1 MTFKTWT
8 WRSSASAVALLLAS
22 ACAAAPSLAVAA
34 SPAAKIDVSIP
45 AGDLASA
52 LPAFSRATGLQVLAD
67 PALLRG
73 KRTAGVKGAL
83 DADRGLSQLLR
94 GTGLTFVRNGGSA
107 ILRPAA
113 QPISTAPTEA
123 RAARAAPQAGA
134 PDTQASDNTTIEEVV
149 VTGGFANS
157 LSRSLAE
164 KRKAANVV
172 DGISAEDIGKFPS
185 NNIAE
190 ALQRVPGVAITRDRG
205 EGLFVRVRGL
215 GPNFQI
221 VTLNGRSAAVNE
233 NMRDSGQSGR
243 QFRFDTLP
251 SELVA
256 GVEVGKTPLA
266 SLDEGAIGGV
276 VDIKTFRPLDL
287 GRSTVA
293 LSATASR
300 PELAGETDPRVS
312 GLVSWT
318 NEAQTFGVLAAAVF
332 DQRTLRQDRITG
344 VGWSYSDPTTTLGK
358 SLIAQGINLYPTAI
372 RPTLEREDRER
383 KGLVLSAQYRPTE
396 ETEVSFD
403 ASYTKLDDHY
413 DELTYSV
420 DQTVTT
426 LVPGSAVIKDNVLV
440 GGTVTSTTQIG
451 REVSDLAHDN
461 FMLAGKIRQKLED
474 WTLTA
479 DLAYARAFSETSNPI
494 TRTRLLGP
502 IGQTTFAMTW
512 ADDEAVPSVKLLTA
526 DLNNPSLLPFRRIEW
541 RVNDS
546 TDEEI
551 ALQFDAE
558 RPVSWGPVTRIQF
571 GVKYRERER
580 DYNRADINY
589 TTNLASK
596 TFGADY
602 FDAFP
607 VSDFLGD
614 VSGTLPTTWAM
625 PDPAAFW
632 TLADKAQTGTVRADR
647 RNSYYVSEDIAAAYA
662 LTDIDTTLFSLPLR
676 GEVGVRAAQTKQVS
690 AGHADNGRA
699 AIPVR
704 YEKTY
709 SDVLPTANFVL
720 ELSDSLQA
728 RLAAAK
734 VITRP
739 SLADLA
745 PRLTLNSSG
754 TVLTAVGGN
763 PELQPFE
770 AWQYDATLEWY
781 FAPGS
786 ALIAGAFYKDI
797 TTFVYSQKT
806 NIVVDGQTYLLTSPT
821 NGGQATIK
829 GVELAYQHLFKAL
842 PAPFDGLGF
851 LANYT
856 YTDTEA
862 TYSPTLKDEMVNV
875 AKNSFNLTGFYEKD
889 RFAARASYSWV
900 DDVLQDV
907 GGAGLSAL
915 NDSAFGSLD
924 ASVSYKVTPRI
935 TAAIEAQN
943 LTDAAQWQFVKG
955 GWFGG
960 YTHYGRTLSFG
971 LRAKF

>member
-1 MTFKTWT
+1 MTFKSSL
-8 WRSSASAVALLLAS
+8 WRSSASAMALVLAGATLAAPALS
-22 ACAAAPSLAVAA
+22 AAAPAAGKADLA
-34 SPAAKIDVSIP
+34 IP
-45 AGDLASA
+45 ASALSTA
-52 LPAFSRATGLQVLAD
+52 LPAFSRATGLQVLVD
-67 PALLRG
+67 PALIQG
-73 KRTAGVKGAL
+73 KRTAGVRGAI
-83 DADRGLSQLLR
+83 DADRALAQLLR

-113 QPISTAPTEA
+113 LPIST
-123 RAARAAPQAGA
+123 RAAAAAQEQAAAPAA
-134 PDTQASDNTTIEEVV
+134 ATPVDDNMLEELV
-149 VTGGFANS
+149 VTGGFAS
-157 LSRSLAE
+157 SLAKALGD
-164 KRKAANVV
+164 KRKATNVI
-172 DGISAEDIGKFPS
+172 DAISAEDIGKFPS

-256 GVEVGKTPLA
+256 GVEIGKTPLA

-276 VDIKTFRPLDL
+276 INVKTFRPLDL
-287 GRSTVA
+287 GQNTIA
-293 LSATASR
+293 ASATASR
-300 PELAGETDPRVS
+300 PELAGKTDPRVS
-312 GLVSWT
+312 GLISWA
-318 NEAQTFGVLAAAVF
+318 NEDKSFGALLALVY
-332 DQRTLRQDRITG
+332 DQRTLRQDRVTG
-344 VGWSYSDPTTTLGK
+344 VGWSYVDTTTTLGK
-358 SLIAQGINLYPTAI
+358 SLAAQGIRLYPTAI

-383 KGLVLSAQYRPTE
+383 KGLVFSAQYRPTDA
-396 ETEVSFD
+396 TEITFD

-420 DQTVTT
+420 DQTVSS
-426 LVPGSAVIKDNVLV
+426 LVPGTAVVTNGVLT
-440 GGTVTSTTQIG
+440 GGTVTSTSQIG

-461 FMLAGKIRQKLED
+461 LMLGLNGKRRIGD
-474 WTLTA
+474 WTLSA
-479 DLAYARAFSETSNPI
+479 DLAYGRAYSQTSKPI
-494 TRTRLLGP
+494 TRTRLLGAV
-502 IGQTTFAMTW
+502 GQTTFSMANV
-512 ADDEAVPSVKLLTA
+512 DDEVLPSVKFLTT

-546 TDEEI
+546 TDKEKAI
-551 ALQFDAE
+551 QFDAE
-558 RPVSWGPVTRIQF
+558 RPVSRGPISRVAF

-580 DYNRADINY
+580 SYNRADINY
-589 TTNLASK
+589 TTNLANK
-596 TFGADY
+596 Y
-602 FDAFP
+602 FDASYFEAFP

-614 VSGTLPTTWAM
+614 VGGSLPKTWVM
-625 PDPAAFW
+625 PDPGAFW
-632 TLADKAQTGTVRADR
+632 ALADKTQKGTARADQ
-647 RNSYYVSEDIAAAYA
+647 RNSYYVSEDITAGYGLAD
-662 LTDIDTTLFSLPLR
+662 LDSKLFGLPLR
-676 GEVGVRAAQTKQVS
+676 GELGVRVAQTKQVS
-690 AGHADNGRA
+690 AGYADNGTA

-704 YEKTY
+704 YDKTY
-709 SDVLPTANFVL
+709 TDVLPTANFVL
-720 ELSDSLQA
+720 ELSNTLQA
-728 RLAAAK
+728 HVAVAK

-763 PELQPFE
+763 PELKPFE

-786 ALIAGAFYKDI
+786 ALIGGLFYKDI

-806 NIVVDGQTYLLTSPT
+806 NIMVDGQTYQLTSPT
-821 NGGQATIK
+821 NGGNATIK
-829 GVELAYQHLFKAL
+829 GVELAYQQLFKSL

-862 TYSPTLKDEMVNV
+862 TYSPTLKDAMVNV

-889 RFAARASYSWV
+889 RFAARASYSWI

-915 NDSAFGSLD
+915 NDKAFGSLD
-924 ASVSYKVTPRI
+924 ASVSYKITPQI

-960 YTHYGRTLSFG
+960 YTHYGRTVSLG

>member
-8 WRSSASAVALLLAS
+8 WRGSASAIALLLAS
-22 ACAAAPSLAVAA
+22 AAVATPNLAVAA
-34 SPAAKIDVSIP
+34 SPAAKINVTIP

-73 KRTAGVKGAL
+73 KRTGGVKGAF

-113 QPISTAPTEA
+113 QPISTAPS
-123 RAARAAPQAGA
+123 AALAGRSEPA
-134 PDTQASDNTTIEEVV
+134 MATGDAQSADSTAIEEIV

-157 LSRSLAE
+157 LARALAD

-205 EGLFVRVRGL
+205 EGLFIRVRGL

-256 GVEVGKTPLA
+256 GVEIGKTPLA

-287 GRSTVA
+287 GRTTVA
-293 LSATASR
+293 LSATASA
-300 PELAGETDPRVS
+300 PQLADAVDPRVS
-312 GLVSWT
+312 GLISWT

-344 VGWSYSDPTTTLGK
+344 VGWSYSDPATTLGK

-396 ETEVSFD
+396 ETEITFD

-420 DQTVTT
+420 DQNAAS
-426 LVPGSAVIKDNVLV
+426 LVPGSAVIKGNVLI

-461 FMLAGKIRQKLED
+461 IMLAGKIRQKLDD

-479 DLAYARAFSETSNPI
+479 DMAYARAFSETSNPI

-502 IGQTTFAMTW
+502 IGQTSFLMTR
-512 ADDEAVPSVKLLTA
+512 ADDEAAPNIKLLTA

-546 TDEEI
+546 TDEET

-558 RPVSWGPVTRIQF
+558 RPVAWGPLTRVQF
-571 GVKYRERER
+571 GVKYRARER

-589 TTNLASK
+589 TTNLANK
-596 TFGADY
+596 TFGAEY

-614 VSGTLPTTWAM
+614 VSGTLPTSWAM
-625 PDPAAFW
+625 PDPTAFW
-632 TLADKAQTGTVRADR
+632 ALADKAQMGTARADQ

-662 LTDIDTTLFSLPLR
+662 LTDIDTQLFSLPLR
-676 GEVGVRAAQTKQVS
+676 GEVGVRAAHTKQVS
-690 AGHADNGRA
+690 AGHADNGKA

-720 ELSDSLQA
+720 ELSDTLQA
-728 RLAAAK
+728 RVAMAK

-763 PELQPFE
+763 PELKPFE
-770 AWQYDATLEWY
+770 AGQYDATLEWY

-806 NIVVDGQTYLLTSPT
+806 NIIVDGQTYLLTSPT
-821 NGGQATIK
+821 NGGQAKIK

-875 AKNSFNLTGFYEKD
+875 AKNSFNLTGFYEKN

-924 ASVSYKVTPRI
+924 ASVSYKITPLI
-935 TAAIEAQN
+935 TAAIEGQN

-960 YTHYGRTLSFG
+960 YTNYGRTLSFG

>member
-1 MTFKTWT
+1 MTAKTWT
-8 WRSSASAVALLLAS
+8 WLGSASALAMMLAGAPAL
-22 ACAAAPSLAVAA
+22 AA
-34 SPAAKIDVSIP
+34 PAAKPTLAIP
-45 AGDLASA
+45 AGDLATA
-52 LPAFSRATGLQVLAD
+52 LPYFSRATGLQVLAD
-67 PALLRG
+67 PALLKG
-73 KRTAGVKGAL
+73 KRTEGVRGQFEAE
-83 DADRGLSQLLR
+83 RGLTELLR
-94 GTGLTFVRNGGSA
+94 GTGLNFVRNGGAA
-107 ILRPAA
+107 ILRPMA
-113 QPISTAPTEA
+113 QRVSTAPA
-123 RAARAAPQAGA
+123 PVAAQAAPVAPTAAQA
-134 PDTQASDNTTIEEVV
+134 EEPATLEAVV

-157 LSRSLAE
+157 LARALAD

-172 DGISAEDIGKFPS
+172 DAISAEDIGKFPS

-256 GVEVGKTPLA
+256 GVEVGKSPLA
-266 SLDEGAIGGV
+266 SLDEGALGGV
-276 VDIKTFRPLDL
+276 VDVKTFRPLDL
-287 GRSTVA
+287 GRSTLA

-300 PELAGETDPRVS
+300 PQLAGKTDPRLS
-312 GLVSWT
+312 GLASWT
-318 NEAQTFGVLAAAVF
+318 NAEGTFGVLAALVF

-344 VGWSYSDPTTTLGK
+344 VGWSYADPASTLGK
-358 SLIAQGINLYPTAI
+358 TMIAQGISLYPTAI

-383 KGLVLSAQYRPTE
+383 KGVVLSAQYRPSD
-396 ETEVSFD
+396 ETEITVD

-420 DQTVTT
+420 DQNVAT
-426 LVPGSAVIKDNVLV
+426 LAAGSAVIKDGVLV
-440 GGTVTSTTQIG
+440 GGTVNSTTQIG

-461 FMLAGKIRQKLED
+461 LMVAGRIRQKLED

-502 IGQTTFAMTW
+502 IGQTTFSMTKV
-512 ADDEAVPSVKLLTA
+512 DDDAVPSVRLATA
-526 DLNNPSLLPFRRIEW
+526 DLGNPSLLPFRRIEW
-541 RVNDS
+541 RENNA
-546 TDEEI
+546 TDDET

-558 RPVSWGPVTRIQF
+558 RPLSWGLLSRVQF
-571 GVKYRERER
+571 GVKYRERSR

-589 TTNLASK
+589 TTNLAGK
-596 TFGADY
+596 FFGAEY

-607 VSDFLGD
+607 VSSFLGKVD
-614 VSGTLPTTWAM
+614 GTLPTNWAM

-632 TLADKAQTGTVRADR
+632 GLADKTQRGTARADK
-647 RNSYYVSEDIAAAYA
+647 RNSYQVSEDIAAGYILGDVESKVFNA
-662 LTDIDTTLFSLPLR
+662 PLR
-676 GEVGVRAAQTKQVS
+676 GQLGVRVARTEQIS
-690 AGHADNGRA
+690 AGHADNGSA

-704 YEKTY
+704 YKETY
-709 SDVLPTANFVL
+709 TDVLPTANFAL
-720 ELSDSLQA
+720 ELTDTLQA
-728 RLAAAK
+728 RFAAAK

-763 PELQPFE
+763 PLLKPFE

-821 NGGQATIK
+821 NGGSAKIK
-829 GVELAYQHLFKAL
+829 GIELAYQHLFKRL

-875 AKNSFNLTGFYEKD
+875 AKNSFNLTAFYEKD

-924 ASVSYKVTPRI
+924 ASVSYKITPSI
-935 TAAIEAQN
+935 TAAVEAQN
-943 LTDAAQWQFVKG
+943 LTNASQWQFVKG

>member
-1 MTFKTWT
+1 MIAKTWI
-8 WRSSASAVALLLAS
+8 WLGSASAAALL
-22 ACAAAPSLAVAA
+22 AA
-34 SPAAKIDVSIP
+34 SPAVAAPPEKPTLAIP
-45 AGDLASA
+45 AGDLTSA
-52 LPAFSRATGLQVLAD
+52 LPSFSRATGLQVLAD
-67 PALLRG
+67 PALLNGKHTEGVRG
-73 KRTAGVKGAL
+73 QF
-83 DADRGLSQLLR
+83 DAERGLAELLR
-94 GTGLTFVRNGGSA
+94 GTGLTFVRNGGAA

-113 QPISTAPTEA
+113 QRVSTAPAPVAAPVA
-123 RAARAAPQAGA
+123 RAEAEPAQA
-134 PDTQASDNTTIEEVV
+134 EEPATVEELV

-157 LSRSLAE
+157 LARALSE

-172 DGISAEDIGKFPS
+172 DAISAEDIGKFPS

-287 GRSTVA
+287 GRTTLA
-293 LSATASR
+293 LSATASH
-300 PELAGETDPRVS
+300 PELAGKTDPRLS
-312 GLVSWT
+312 GLASWT
-318 NEAQTFGVLAAAVF
+318 NAAGTFGVLAAAVY

-344 VGWSYSDPTTTLGK
+344 VGWSYPSASTALGR
-358 SLIAQGINLYPTAI
+358 SLIAQGVQLYATNI

-383 KGLVLSAQYRPTE
+383 KGLVLSAQYRPSDATE
-396 ETEVSFD
+396 ITLD
-403 ASYTKLDDHY
+403 GSYTKLDDHY

-420 DQTVTT
+420 DPDLST
-426 LVPGSAVIKDNVLV
+426 LVAGSAVIKNGVMT
-440 GGTVTSTTQIG
+440 GGTANTNSQIG

-461 FMLAGKIRQKLED
+461 MMIAGKIRQKLEA
-474 WTLTA
+474 WTITA
-479 DLAYARAFSETSNPI
+479 DLAYARAYSETSKPI
-494 TRTRLLGP
+494 TRTRLQGSM
-502 IGQTTFAMTW
+502 GRATFNLPKAGD
-512 ADDEAVPSVKLLTA
+512 ALPDVSLLTA
-526 DLNNPSLLPFRRIEW
+526 DLNNPALLPFRRIEW
-541 RVNDS
+541 RVNDA
-546 TDEEI
+546 TDDET

-558 RPVSWGPVTRIQF
+558 RPVSLGPVSRVQF
-571 GVKYRERER
+571 GVKFRERSR
-580 DYNRADINY
+580 AYNRADINY
-589 TTNLASK
+589 TTNLTGK
-596 TFGADY
+596 FFGADY
-602 FDAFP
+602 FDPFP
-607 VSDFLGD
+607 VSDFLGG
-614 VSGTLPTTWAM
+614 VAGSLPSSWAM

-632 TLADKAQTGTVRADR
+632 ALRDPNQKGTARADQ
-647 RNSYYVSEDIAAAYA
+647 RNSYRVSEKIGAGYA
-662 LTDIDTTLFSLPLR
+662 LGDIDTSLFGAALR
-676 GEVGVRAAQTKQVS
+676 GQVGVRVAQTKQVS
-690 AGHADNGRA
+690 SGHADNGSA
-699 AIPVR
+699 ALPVR
-704 YEKTY
+704 FEKTY
-709 SDVLPTANFVL
+709 TDVLPTANFAL
-720 ELSDSLQA
+720 ELTDTLQA
-728 RLAAAK
+728 RVAAAK

-745 PRLTLNSSG
+745 PRLTLNSG
-754 TVLTAVGGN
+754 TQLTAVGGN
-763 PELQPFE
+763 PLLKPFE

-786 ALIAGAFYKDI
+786 ALIGGAFYKDI
-797 TTFVYSQKT
+797 TTFVYSQNT
-806 NIVVDGQTYLLTSPT
+806 NIVVDGQTYVLTSPT
-821 NGGQATIK
+821 NGGKATIK
-829 GVELAYQHLFKAL
+829 GVELAYQHLFKRL

-875 AKNSFNLTGFYEKD
+875 AKNSFNLTAFYEKD

-915 NDSAFGSLD
+915 NDKAFGSLD
-924 ASVSYKVTPRI
+924 ASVSYKITPRI
-935 TAAIEAQN
+935 TAAIEGQN
-943 LTDAAQWQFVKG
+943 LTKASQWQFIKG

-960 YTHYGRTLSFG
+960 YTNYGRTVSFG

>member
-1 MTFKTWT
+1 MTMTFKTWT
-8 WRSSASAVALLLAS
+8 WLGTASAAALLI
-22 ACAAAPSLAVAA
+22 AAPAIAA
-34 SPAAKIDVSIP
+34 PASKPVFAIP

-52 LPAFSRATGLQVLAD
+52 LPAFSRATGMQVLAD
-67 PALLRG
+67 PALLAG
-73 KRTAGVKGAL
+73 KRTGGVNGELKNSET
-83 DADRGLSQLLR
+83 GLTQLLR
-94 GTGLTFVRNGGSA
+94 GTGLTFVRSGGAA

-113 QPISTAPTEA
+113 LKISTAPRAEA
-123 RAARAAPQAGA
+123 PATARDAESPRDAES
-134 PDTQASDNTTIEEVV
+134 TVEEIV

-157 LSRSLAE
+157 LARSLSD
-164 KRKAANVV
+164 KRKATNVV

-256 GVEVGKTPLA
+256 GVEIGKTPLA

-293 LSATASR
+293 LSATASM
-300 PELAGETDPRVS
+300 PQLADKTDPRVS

-318 NEAQTFGVLAAAVF
+318 NQAETFGVLAAVVF

-344 VGWSYSDPTTTLGK
+344 VGWSYSDPSTTLGK

-396 ETEVSFD
+396 ETEITFD

-420 DQTVTT
+420 DQTVAT
-426 LVPGSAVIKDNVLV
+426 LVPGSAVIKDGTLV
-440 GGTVTSTTQIG
+440 GGTVTSTSQIG

-461 FMLAGKIRQKLED
+461 LMVAGKIRQKLD
-474 WTLTA
+474 AWTLTA
-479 DLAYARAFSETSNPI
+479 DVAYARAYSETSNPI

-502 IGQTTFAMTW
+502 IGQTTFAMTK
-512 ADDEAVPSVKLLTA
+512 ADDDAAPSVKLLTT

-546 TDEEI
+546 TDDETAI
-551 ALQFDAE
+551 QFDAE
-558 RPVSWGPVTRIQF
+558 RPVSWGPLTRVQF
-571 GVKYRERER
+571 GVKYRERSR
-580 DYNRADINY
+580 DYNRADINF
-589 TTNLASK
+589 TTNLANK
-596 TFGADY
+596 TFGAEY

-614 VSGTLPTTWAM
+614 VDGTLPTTWVM

-632 TLADKAQTGTVRADR
+632 ALADKTQKGTARADQ
-647 RNSYYVSEDIAAAYA
+647 RNSYHVSEDIGAAYA
-662 LTDIDTTLFSLPLR
+662 LTDIESKLFGAGLR
-676 GEVGVRAAQTKQVS
+676 GQVGVRLAQTKQVS
-690 AGHADNGRA
+690 AGHADNGAA

-720 ELSDSLQA
+720 EMSDTLQA
-728 RLAAAK
+728 HVAAAK

-770 AWQYDATLEWY
+770 AWQYDATVEWY

-806 NIVVDGQTYLLTSPT
+806 NIVVDGQTYQLTSPT
-821 NGGQATIK
+821 NGGKATIK
-829 GVELAYQHLFKAL
+829 GVELAYQHLFKGL

-875 AKNSFNLTGFYEKD
+875 AKNSFNVTGFYEKD

-924 ASVSYKVTPRI
+924 ASVSYKITPNI
-935 TAAIEAQN
+935 TAAIEGQN

-960 YTHYGRTLSFG
+960 YTHYGRTLSLG

>member
-1 MTFKTWT
+1 MTIKIWLGT
-8 WRSSASAVALLLAS
+8 ASAVAMLT
-22 ACAAAPSLAVAA
+22 AAPALAATA
-34 SPAAKIDVSIP
+34 DKPMLAIP
-45 AGDLASA
+45 AGELGAA

-67 PALLRG
+67 PALLAG
-73 KRTAGVKGAL
+73 KRTGGVKGEVNPET
-83 DADRGLSQLLR
+83 GLTQLLR
-94 GTGLTFVRNGGSA
+94 GTGLTFVRSGGAA
-107 ILRPAA
+107 ILRPAV
-113 QPISTAPTEA
+113 QKISTAPA
-123 RAARAAPQAGA
+123 PRAAAAASVAEAAQAEEA
-134 PDTQASDNTTIEEVV
+134 ATVEEVV

-157 LSRSLAE
+157 LARALSE

-215 GPNFQI
+215 GPNFQV

-256 GVEVGKTPLA
+256 GVEVNKTPLA
-266 SLDEGAIGGV
+266 STDEGAIGGV

-287 GRSTVA
+287 GRTTLA

-300 PELAGETDPRVS
+300 PELAGATDPRLS
-312 GLVSWT
+312 GLASWT
-318 NEAQTFGVLAAAVF
+318 NAAGTLGLLAAVVY

-358 SLIAQGINLYPTAI
+358 SLIAQGIELYPTAI

-383 KGLVLSAQYRPTE
+383 KGVVLSAQYRPTDA
-396 ETEVSFD
+396 TEITLD
-403 ASYTKLDDHY
+403 ATYTKLDDHY

-420 DQTVTT
+420 DQTVST
-426 LVPGSAVIKDNVLV
+426 LVAGSAVVKDKTLV
-440 GGTVTSTTQIG
+440 GGTVTSTSQIG

-461 FMLAGKIRQKLED
+461 LMVAGKIRQKLQD

-479 DLAYARAFSETSNPI
+479 DLAYARAYSETSNPI
-494 TRTRLLGP
+494 TRTRLLGA
-502 IGQTTFAMTW
+502 IGQTTFSMTK
-512 ADDEAVPSVKLLTA
+512 ADDAIPSVTFATA

-541 RVNDS
+541 RVNDA
-546 TDEEI
+546 TDDET

-558 RPVSWGPVTRIQF
+558 RPVAWGPLSRLQF
-571 GVKYRERER
+571 GVKYRERSR
-580 DYNRADINY
+580 SYNRADINF
-589 TTNLASK
+589 TTNLANK
-596 TFGADY
+596 YFGAEY

-607 VSDFLGD
+607 VSDFLGGVD
-614 VSGTLPTTWAM
+614 GTLPTRWVM
-625 PDPAAFW
+625 PDPDAFW
-632 TLADKAQTGTVRADR
+632 ALADKTQKGTARADQ
-647 RNSYYVSEDIAAAYA
+647 RNSYFVSEDIAAGYA
-662 LTDIDTTLFSLPLR
+662 LSDLDTHLLGAPLR
-676 GEVGVRAAQTKQVS
+676 GQVGVRVAQTKQVS
-690 AGHADNGRA
+690 SGYADNGTA

-704 YEKTY
+704 YQKTY
-709 SDVLPTANFVL
+709 TDVLPTVNFAW
-720 ELSDSLQA
+720 ELSDALQA
-728 RLAAAK
+728 RFAAAK

-763 PELQPFE
+763 PQLQPFE

-806 NIVVDGQTYLLTSPT
+806 NIVVDGQTYQLTSPT
-821 NGGQATIK
+821 NGGGAKIK
-829 GVELAYQHLFKAL
+829 GVELAYQHLFKSL

-862 TYSPTLKDEMVNV
+862 TYSPTLKDAMVNV
-875 AKNSFNLTGFYEKD
+875 AKNSFNLTGFYEKGP
-889 RFAARASYSWV
+889 FAARASYSWI

-915 NDSAFGSLD
+915 NDEAFGSLD
-924 ASVSYKVTPRI
+924 ASVSYKLTPQVTV
-935 TAAIEAQN
+935 AVEGQN
-943 LTDAAQWQFVKG
+943 LTDASQWQFVKG

-960 YTHYGRTLSFG
+960 YTNYGRTVSFG

>member
-1 MTFKTWT
+1 MITKTWT
-8 WRSSASAVALLLAS
+8 WFGSASAAALLTAS
-22 ACAAAPSLAVAA
+22 AVLAAPAEQPTLA
-34 SPAAKIDVSIP
+34 IP

-52 LPAFSRATGLQVLAD
+52 LPTFSRATGLQVLAD
-67 PALLRG
+67 PALLNGKQTEGVRG
-73 KRTAGVKGAL
+73 QF
-83 DADRGLSQLLR
+83 DAERGLTQLLR
-94 GTGLTFVRNGGSA
+94 GTGLTFVRNGGAA
-107 ILRPAA
+107 ILRPVA
-113 QPISTAPTEA
+113 QKVSKAPTSVATPIA
-123 RAARAAPQAGA
+123 RAEAVPVQAEE
-134 PDTQASDNTTIEEVV
+134 PTTIEELV

-157 LSRSLAE
+157 LARALND

-172 DGISAEDIGKFPS
+172 DAISAEDIGKFPS

-276 VDIKTFRPLDL
+276 VDIKTSRPLDL
-287 GRSTVA
+287 GRPMLA

-300 PELAGETDPRVS
+300 PELAETTDPRLS
-312 GLVSWT
+312 GLASWT
-318 NEAQTFGVLAAAVF
+318 NAAGTFGVLGAVVY

-344 VGWSYSDPTTTLGK
+344 VGWSYPNASTTLGK
-358 SLIAQGINLYPTAI
+358 ALIAQGVDLYATNI

-383 KGLVLSAQYRPTE
+383 YGVVLSAQYRPSEATE
-396 ETEVSFD
+396 ITLD

-420 DQTVTT
+420 DPDLST
-426 LVPGSAVIKDNVLV
+426 LVAGSAVIKDGVMT
-440 GGTVTSTTQIG
+440 GGVANTNSQIG

-461 FMLAGKIRQKLED
+461 MMIAGKIRQRLED
-474 WTLTA
+474 WTITA
-479 DLAYARAFSETSNPI
+479 DLAYARAYSETSKPI
-494 TRTRLLGP
+494 TRTRLQGP
-502 IGQTTFAMTW
+502 LGQTRFNLPKAGDSLPDVTL
-512 ADDEAVPSVKLLTA
+512 VTA

-541 RVNDS
+541 RVNDA
-546 TDEEI
+546 TDDET

-558 RPVSWGPVTRIQF
+558 RPVSLGPVSRLQF
-571 GVKYRERER
+571 GVKFRERSR
-580 DYNRADINY
+580 SYNRADINY
-589 TTNLASK
+589 TTNLTGK
-596 TFGADY
+596 VFGADY
-602 FDAFP
+602 FDPFP
-607 VSDFLGD
+607 VSDFLGGVD
-614 VSGTLPTTWAM
+614 GGVPSSWAM

-632 TLADKAQTGTVRADR
+632 PLRDPNQTGRARADQ
-647 RNSYYVSEDIAAAYA
+647 RNSYSVSEKIAAGYA
-662 LTDIDTTLFSLPLR
+662 LGDLDTSLFGAALR
-676 GEVGVRAAQTKQVS
+676 GQVGVRVAQTKQIS
-690 AGHADNGRA
+690 SGHADNGKA
-699 AIPVR
+699 ALPVR
-704 YEKTY
+704 FEKTY
-709 SDVLPTANFVL
+709 TDVLPTANFAL
-720 ELSDSLQA
+720 ELTDNLQA
-728 RLAAAK
+728 RVAAAK

-745 PRLTLNSSG
+745 PRLTLNSG
-754 TVLTAVGGN
+754 TQLTAVGGN
-763 PELQPFE
+763 PLLKPFD

-786 ALIAGAFYKDI
+786 ALIGGVFYKDI

-806 NIVVDGQTYLLTSPT
+806 NIVVDGQTYVLTSPT
-821 NGGQATIK
+821 NGGNAKIK
-829 GVELAYQHLFKAL
+829 GLELAYQHLFKQL

-875 AKNSFNLTGFYEKD
+875 AKNSFNVTAFYEKE

-915 NDSAFGSLD
+915 NDKAFGSLD
-924 ASVSYKVTPRI
+924 ASVSYKITPQI
-935 TAAIEAQN
+935 TAAIEGQN
-943 LTDAAQWQFVKG
+943 LTSAAQWQFIKG

-960 YTHYGRTLSFG
+960 YTNYGRTLSFG

>member
-1 MTFKTWT
+1 MTAKTWT
-8 WRSSASAVALLLAS
+8 WLAS
-22 ACAAAPSLAVAA
+22 ASTAALLATSPAVAA
-34 SPAAKIDVSIP
+34 PPEKPTLVIP

-52 LPAFSRATGLQVLAD
+52 LPSFSRATGLQVLAD
-67 PALLRG
+67 PVLLRG
-73 KRTAGVKGAL
+73 KHTDGVRGQY
-83 DADRGLSQLLR
+83 DAERGLAELLR
-94 GTGLTFVRNGGSA
+94 GTGLTFVRNGGAA

-113 QPISTAPTEA
+113 QRVSTAPA
-123 RAARAAPQAGA
+123 PLAAPSARVDAAPVQA
-134 PDTQASDNTTIEEVV
+134 EEPATVEELV

-157 LSRSLAE
+157 LARALNE

-172 DGISAEDIGKFPS
+172 DAISAEDIGKFPS

-287 GRSTVA
+287 GRTTLA

-300 PELAGETDPRVS
+300 PELADKTDPRVS
-312 GLVSWT
+312 GLASWT
-318 NEAQTFGVLAAAVF
+318 NAAGTFGVLAAAVY

-344 VGWSYSDPTTTLGK
+344 VGWSYPNAGATLGK
-358 SLIAQGINLYPTAI
+358 SLIAQGVQLYATNI

-383 KGLVLSAQYRPTE
+383 KGVVLSAQYRPSDA
-396 ETEVSFD
+396 TEVTLD
-403 ASYTKLDDHY
+403 GSYTKLDDHY

-420 DQTVTT
+420 DPDLST
-426 LVPGSAVIKDNVLV
+426 LVAGSAVIKDGVMT
-440 GGTVTSTTQIG
+440 GGVANTNSQIG

-461 FMLAGKIRQKLED
+461 LMVAGKIRQKLED
-474 WTLTA
+474 WTITA
-479 DLAYARAFSETSNPI
+479 DLAYARAYSETSKPI
-494 TRTRLLGP
+494 TRTRLQGAM
-502 IGQTTFAMTW
+502 GRSTFNLPKAGD
-512 ADDEAVPSVKLLTA
+512 ALPDVKLLTA

-541 RVNDS
+541 RVNNA
-546 TDEEI
+546 TDDET

-558 RPVSWGPVTRIQF
+558 RPVSLGPVSRLQF
-571 GVKYRERER
+571 GVKFRERSR
-580 DYNRADINY
+580 AYNRADVNY
-589 TTNLASK
+589 TTNLTGK
-596 TFGADY
+596 FFGADY

-607 VSDFLGD
+607 VSDFLGGA
-614 VSGTLPTTWAM
+614 SAGLPTSWAM

-632 TLADKAQTGTVRADR
+632 ALRDPNQKGTARADQ
-647 RNSYYVSEDIAAAYA
+647 RNSYRVSEKIGAGYA
-662 LTDIDTTLFSLPLR
+662 LGDIDTTLFGAALR
-676 GEVGVRAAQTKQVS
+676 GEVGVRVAQTQQVS
-690 AGHADNGRA
+690 SGHADNGSA
-699 AIPVR
+699 ALPVR
-704 YEKTY
+704 FEKTY
-709 SDVLPTANFVL
+709 TDVLPTANFAL
-720 ELSDSLQA
+720 ELTETLQA
-728 RLAAAK
+728 RVAAAK

-745 PRLTLNSSG
+745 PRLTLNSG
-754 TVLTAVGGN
+754 TLLTAVGGN
-763 PELQPFE
+763 PLLKPFE

-786 ALIAGAFYKDI
+786 ALVAGAFYKDI
-797 TTFVYSQKT
+797 TTFVYSQNT
-806 NIVVDGQTYLLTSPT
+806 NIVVDGQTYVLTSPT
-821 NGGQATIK
+821 NGGKATIK
-829 GVELAYQHLFKAL
+829 GVELAYQHLFKTL

-875 AKNSFNLTGFYEKD
+875 AKNSFNVTAFYEKD

-915 NDSAFGSLD
+915 NDKAFGSLD
-924 ASVSYKVTPRI
+924 ASLSYKITPRI
-935 TAAIEAQN
+935 TAAIEGQN
-943 LTDAAQWQFVKG
+943 LTKASQWQFIKG

-960 YTHYGRTLSFG
+960 YTNYGRTLSFG

>member
-8 WRSSASAVALLLAS
+8 WLGTASAAALLTAVS
-22 ACAAAPSLAVAA
+22 AQAAPAPKPVLA
-34 SPAAKIDVSIP
+34 IP

-52 LPAFSRATGLQVLAD
+52 LPAFSRATGIQVLAD
-67 PALLRG
+67 PALLAG
-73 KRTAGVKGAL
+73 KRTGGVSGEVNVE
-83 DADRGLSQLLR
+83 DGLTRLLR
-94 GTGLTFVRNGGSA
+94 GTGLTFVRNGGAA
-107 ILRPAA
+107 ILRPAV
-113 QPISTAPTEA
+113 QKISTAP
-123 RAARAAPQAGA
+123 AARAEVAGTAAEAPQDA
-134 PDTQASDNTTIEEVV
+134 ASTVEEVV

-157 LSRSLAE
+157 LARSLSE

-190 ALQRVPGVAITRDRG
+190 ALQRVPGIAITRDRG

-287 GRSTVA
+287 GRSTLA
-293 LSATASR
+293 LSATASM
-300 PELAGETDPRVS
+300 PQLAGKTDPRVS
-312 GLVSWT
+312 GLASWT
-318 NEAQTFGVLAAAVF
+318 NEARTFGVLAALVY

-358 SLIAQGINLYPTAI
+358 NLIAQGINLYPNAI

-383 KGLVLSAQYRPTE
+383 KGGVLSLQYRPTD
-396 ETEVSFD
+396 ETEITFD

-413 DELTYSV
+413 DELTYSA

-426 LVPGSAVIKDNVLV
+426 LVPGTAVIKDNVLV
-440 GGTVTSTTQIG
+440 GGTVTSTSQIG

-461 FMLAGKIRQKLED
+461 LMVAGKIRQKLND

-479 DLAYARAFSETSNPI
+479 DLAYARAYSETSKPI
-494 TRTRLLGP
+494 TRTRLQGP
-502 IGQTTFAMTW
+502 IGQTTFTMTRV
-512 ADDEAVPSVKLLTA
+512 DDDAAPSVKLLTT
-526 DLNNPSLLPFRRIEW
+526 DFNNPSLLPFRRIEW
-541 RVNDS
+541 RVNDA
-546 TDEEI
+546 TDDET

-558 RPVSWGPVTRIQF
+558 RPLSWGPLSRLQF
-571 GVKYRERER
+571 GVKYRERSR
-580 DYNRADINY
+580 DYNRSDINY
-589 TTNLASK
+589 TTNLAGK
-596 TFGADY
+596 FFGAEY
-602 FDAFP
+602 FDPFP
-607 VSDFLGD
+607 VGDFLGD

-632 TLADKAQTGTVRADR
+632 VLADKTQKGTARTDQ
-647 RNSYYVSEDIAAAYA
+647 RNSYHVSEDIGAAYA
-662 LTDIDTTLFSLPLR
+662 LTDIDSSLFGAGLR
-676 GEVGVRAAQTKQVS
+676 GQVGVRVAQTKQVS
-690 AGHADNGRA
+690 AGHADNGSA

-720 ELSDSLQA
+720 ELSETLQA
-728 RLAAAK
+728 RVAAAK

-754 TVLTAVGGN
+754 VQLTAVGGN
-763 PELQPFE
+763 PELEPFE
-770 AWQYDATLEWY
+770 AWQYDATVEWY

-786 ALIAGAFYKDI
+786 ALVAGAFYKDI

-806 NIVVDGQTYLLTSPT
+806 NIVVDGQTYQLTSPT

-829 GVELAYQHLFKAL
+829 GVELAYQHLFKSL

-875 AKNSFNLTGFYEKD
+875 ARNSFNVTGFYEKG

-924 ASVSYKVTPRI
+924 ASLSYKITPQI
-935 TAAIEAQN
+935 TAAIEGQN
-943 LTDAAQWQFVKG
+943 LTNASQWQFVKG

-960 YTHYGRTLSFG
+960 YTNYGRTLSLG

>member
-1 MTFKTWT
+1 MTSKTFAWLGA
-8 WRSSASAVALLLAS
+8 ASAVALLT
-22 ACAAAPSLAVAA
+22 AAPALAAPPPKPVLA
-34 SPAAKIDVSIP
+34 IP

-52 LPAFSRATGLQVLAD
+52 LPAFSRATGMQVLAD
-67 PALLRG
+67 PALLAG
-73 KRTAGVKGAL
+73 KRTGGVTGEL
-83 DADRGLSQLLR
+83 NVDTGLTQLLR
-94 GTGLTFVRNGGSA
+94 GTGLTYVRSGGAA

-113 QPISTAPTEA
+113 QKISTAPSPRAELAALVADAPREA
-123 RAARAAPQAGA
+123 
-134 PDTQASDNTTIEEVV
+134 ASTVEEIV

-157 LSRSLAE
+157 LARALSD
-164 KRKAANVV
+164 KRKATNVV

-256 GVEVGKTPLA
+256 GVTVGKTPLA

-276 VDIKTFRPLDL
+276 VDIKTFRPLEL

-293 LSATASR
+293 LSATASM
-300 PELAGETDPRVS
+300 PQLADKTDPRVS
-312 GLVSWT
+312 GLISWT
-318 NEAQTFGVLAAAVF
+318 NQAETFGVLAAAVY

-344 VGWSYSDPTTTLGK
+344 VGWSYSDPATALGK

-383 KGLVLSAQYRPTE
+383 RGVVLSAQYRPTE
-396 ETEVSFD
+396 ETEVTFD
-403 ASYTKLDDHY
+403 AIYTKLDDHY

-420 DQTVTT
+420 DQTVST
-426 LVPGSAVIKDNVLV
+426 LVPGSAVIKDGTLV
-440 GGTVTSTTQIG
+440 GGTVTSTSQIG

-461 FMLAGKIRQKLED
+461 LMVAGKIRQKLDD

-479 DLAYARAFSETSNPI
+479 DVAYARAYSETSNPI

-502 IGQTTFAMTW
+502 IGQTTFAMTK
-512 ADDEAVPSVKLLTA
+512 ADDDAAPSVKLLTT

-546 TDEEI
+546 TDDETAI
-551 ALQFDAE
+551 QFDAE
-558 RPVSWGPVTRIQF
+558 RPVSWGPLTRVRF
-571 GVKYRERER
+571 GVKYRERSR
-580 DYNRADINY
+580 DYNRADINF
-589 TTNLASK
+589 TTNLANK
-596 TFGADY
+596 TFGAEY

-614 VSGTLPTTWAM
+614 VDGTLPTTWAM

-632 TLADKAQTGTVRADR
+632 ALADKTQKGTARADQ
-647 RNSYYVSEDIAAAYA
+647 RNSYHVSEDIGAAYA
-662 LTDIDTTLFSLPLR
+662 LTDIESHLFGAGLR
-676 GEVGVRAAQTKQVS
+676 GQVGMRLAQTRQVS
-690 AGHADNGRA
+690 AGHADNGTA

-720 ELSDSLQA
+720 EMSDTLQA
-728 RLAAAK
+728 HVAAAK

-770 AWQYDATLEWY
+770 AWQYDATVEWY

-806 NIVVDGQTYLLTSPT
+806 NIVVDGQTYQLTSPT
-821 NGGQATIK
+821 NGGKATIK
-829 GVELAYQHLFKAL
+829 GVELAYQHLFKGL

-875 AKNSFNLTGFYEKD
+875 AKNSFNVTGFYEKD

-924 ASVSYKVTPRI
+924 ASVSYKITPQI
-935 TAAIEAQN
+935 TAAVEAQN

-960 YTHYGRTLSFG
+960 YTKYGRTVSVG